1 MQCDCGENDG
11 FSRVTFSRARG
22 ISSGAMQKKI
32 LLPLLTLTLIFG
44 VTFASA
50 QDKKDEKK
58 AAAKEVAVFKFKD
71 FGEITVEFYPEVA
84 PGHVD
89 NFKKL
94 ANQKFYDGTQSH
106 RLIPGFMIQL
116 GDPLTKDPSK
126 EAFWGTGDPG
136 YKIKAEFNDR
146 PHDKGVLSM
155 ARSASPDS
163 AGSQFFIC
171 FKRVAHLDR
180 QYTVFGKV
188 LKGMDVL
195 DKLEAVPVG
204 GAQGSKPQRP
214 VVLES
219 VKILSAEAAK

>member
-1 MQCDCGENDG
+1 MHKTVLLCLTA
-11 FSRVTFSRARG
+11 S
-22 ISSGAMQKKI
+22 I
-32 LLPLLTLTLIFG
+32 LALG
-44 VTFASA
+44 VTSAPA
-50 QDKKDEKK
+50 QDKKDAKP
-58 AAAKEVAVFKFKD
+58 AAKEVAVLKFKD
-71 FGEITVEFYPEVA
+71 FGDIVVEFFPDVAPKTVE
-84 PGHVD
+84 

-94 ANQKFYDGTQSH
+94 AKDKFYDGTQSH
-106 RLIPGFMIQL
+106 RLIPGFMVQL

-155 ARSASPDS
+155 ARSANPDS

-171 FKRVAHLDR
+171 FKRVTHLDR

-195 DKLEAVPVG
+195 DKLEAVPT
-204 GAQGSKPQRP
+204 APRDRPTRP
-214 VVLES
+214 VLLES
-219 VKILSAEAAK
+219 VKIVPADSIK

>member
-1 MQCDCGENDG
+1 MKQLFIVCALGLSLG
-11 FSRVTFSRARG
+11 
-22 ISSGAMQKKI
+22 
-32 LLPLLTLTLIFG
+32 L
-44 VTFASA
+44 SA
-50 QDKKDEKK
+50 VAAEPAGKTEAKTEPTKPEVKTETKEDKKTVNTN
-58 AAAKEVAVFKFKD
+58 EVAIIKTSE
-71 FGEITVEFYPEVA
+71 GEMVLEFWPDVA
-84 PGHVD
+84 PGHVE

-94 ANQKFYDGTQSH
+94 ANKGFYDGTCFH
-106 RLIPGFMIQL
+106 RVIKGFMIQG
-116 GDPLTKDPSK
+116 GDPLTKDD
-126 EAFWGTGDPG
+126 ANQARWGTGDPG

-146 PHDKGVLSM
+146 SHDKGVLSM
-155 ARSASPDS
+155 ARSQNPDS

-214 VVLES
+214 VLVES
-219 VKILSAEAAK
+219 IKIVPADSIK

>member
-1 MQCDCGENDG
+1 MHK
-11 FSRVTFSRARG
+11 TF
-22 ISSGAMQKKI
+22 
-32 LLPLLTLTLIFG
+32 LLSLTTFVLALG
-44 VTFASA
+44 VVSASA
-50 QDKKDEKK
+50 QDKKDAKP
-58 AAAKEVAVFKFKD
+58 AAEVAVLKFKD
-71 FGEITVEFYPEVA
+71 FGDIVVEFFPDVAPKTVE
-84 PGHVD
+84 

-94 ANQKFYDGTQSH
+94 AKDKFYDGTQSH

-116 GDPLTKDPSK
+116 GDPLTRDASK

-146 PHDKGVLSM
+146 SHDKGVLSM
-155 ARSASPDS
+155 ARSANPDS

-188 LKGMDVL
+188 LKGLDVL

-214 VVLES
+214 VLVES
-219 VKILSAEAAK
+219 IKIVPADSIK

>member
-1 MQCDCGENDG
+1 MKQT
-11 FSRVTFSRARG
+11 V
-22 ISSGAMQKKI
+22 
-32 LLPLLTLTLIFG
+32 LLCLSAIVFTLG
-44 VTFASA
+44 VVSTPA

-58 AAAKEVAVFKFKD
+58 AAAKEVAVLKFKD
-71 FGEITVEFYPEVA
+71 FGDIVVEFFPDVA
-84 PGHVD
+84 PETVK
-89 NFKKL
+89 NFTKL
-94 ANQKFYDGTQSH
+94 AGQKFYDGTQSH

-116 GDPLTKDPSK
+116 GDPLTKDPTK

-146 PHDKGVLSM
+146 SHDKGVLSM
-155 ARSASPDS
+155 ARSANPES

-188 LKGMDVL
+188 LKGLDVL

-204 GAQGSKPQRP
+204 GSQGSKPQRP

-219 VKILSAEAAK
+219 VKVVAADSVK

>member
-1 MQCDCGENDG
+1 MHKNL
-11 FSRVTFSRARG
+11 
-22 ISSGAMQKKI
+22 
-32 LLPLLTLTLIFG
+32 LLPLLTLALALG
-44 VTFASA
+44 VVSA
-50 QDKKDEKK
+50 PAQEKKDAKP
-58 AAAKEVAVFKFKD
+58 AAKEVAVLKFKD
-71 FGEITVEFYPEVA
+71 FGDIVVEFFPEVA
-84 PGHVD
+84 PKTVD

-94 ANQKFYDGTQSH
+94 AGEKFYDGTQSH

-116 GDPLTKDPSK
+116 GDPLTKDASK

-155 ARSASPDS
+155 ARSANPDS

-188 LKGMDVL
+188 LKGLDVL

-204 GAQGSKPQRP
+204 GSQGSKPQRP

-219 VKILSAEAAK
+219 VKVVAADSIK

>member
-1 MQCDCGENDG
+1 MSGNSARDFPRAAWH
-11 FSRVTFSRARG
+11 FSA
-22 ISSGAMQKKI
+22 AMKQTV
-32 LLPLLTLTLIFG
+32 LLCLSAVVFTLG
-44 VTFASA
+44 VVSTTA
-50 QDKKDEKK
+50 QDKKEEKK
-58 AAAKEVAVFKFKD
+58 PAAAEVAVLKFKD
-71 FGEITVEFYPEVA
+71 FGDIVVEFFPDVAPKTVE
-84 PGHVD
+84 

-94 ANQKFYDGTQSH
+94 AKDKFYDGTQSH

-116 GDPLTKDPSK
+116 GDPLTKDASK

-146 PHDKGVLSM
+146 SHDKGVLSM
-155 ARSASPDS
+155 ARSQNPDS

-214 VVLES
+214 VLVES
-219 VKILSAEAAK
+219 IKIVPADSIK

>member
-1 MQCDCGENDG
+1 MLTGASPLRHFPRDFPRAAWH
-11 FSRVTFSRARG
+11 FSA
-22 ISSGAMQKKI
+22 AMKQTV
-32 LLPLLTLTLIFG
+32 LLCLSAVVFTLG
-44 VTFASA
+44 VVSTSA
-50 QDKKDEKK
+50 QDKKAEKK
-58 AAAKEVAVFKFKD
+58 SAAKEVAMLKFKD
-71 FGEITVEFYPEVA
+71 FGDLVVEFFPDVAPKTVE
-84 PGHVD
+84 
-89 NFKKL
+89 NFAKL
-94 ANQKFYDGTQSH
+94 AKEKFYDGTQSH

-136 YKIKAEFNDR
+136 YKIKAEFNRR

-155 ARSASPDS
+155 ARSADPDS

-171 FKRVAHLDR
+171 FKRVAHLDN

-188 LKGMDVL
+188 LKGLDVL

-204 GAQGSKPQRP
+204 GSQGSKPQRP

-219 VKILSAEAAK
+219 VKIVAADSIK

>member
-1 MQCDCGENDG
+1 MNK
-11 FSRVTFSRARG
+11 T
-22 ISSGAMQKKI
+22 I
-32 LLPLLTLTLIFG
+32 LLSLITSLLALGLAS
-44 VTFASA
+44 ASA

-58 AAAKEVAVFKFKD
+58 SAAPAKEVAVLKFKD
-71 FGEITVEFYPEVA
+71 FGDIVVEFYSDVA
-84 PGHVD
+84 PETVK
-89 NFKKL
+89 NFTKL
-94 ANQKFYDGTQSH
+94 ANSKFYDGTQSH

-116 GDPLTKDPSK
+116 GDPLTKDASK

-146 PHDKGVLSM
+146 SHDKGVLSM

-171 FKRVAHLDR
+171 FKRVAHLDH

-188 LKGMDVL
+188 LKGLDVL

-204 GAQGSKPQRP
+204 GSQGSKPQRP
-214 VVLES
+214 VVVES
-219 VKILSAEAAK
+219 IKIVAADSIK

>member
-1 MQCDCGENDG
+1 MH
-11 FSRVTFSRARG
+11 
-22 ISSGAMQKKI
+22 KHI
-32 LLPLLTLTLIFG
+32 LLCLTVSVLALG
-44 VTFASA
+44 VASA
-50 QDKKDEKK
+50 PAQEKK
-58 AAAKEVAVFKFKD
+58 EAKPAAPAAKEVAVLKFKD
-71 FGEITVEFYPEVA
+71 FGDIVVEFFPDVA
-84 PGHVD
+84 PETVK

-94 ANQKFYDGTQSH
+94 AGEKFYDGTQSH
-106 RLIPGFMIQL
+106 RLIPGFMVQL

-155 ARSASPDS
+155 ARSANPDS

-188 LKGMDVL
+188 LKGLDVL
-195 DKLEAVPVG
+195 DKLEAVPT
-204 GAQGSKPQRP
+204 APRDRPTRP
-214 VVLES
+214 VLLES
-219 VKILSAEAAK
+219 VKIVAADSIK

>member
-1 MQCDCGENDG
+1 MH
-11 FSRVTFSRARG
+11 
-22 ISSGAMQKKI
+22 KKL
-32 LLPLLTLTLIFG
+32 LLPLWSLVLALG
-44 VTFASA
+44 VASAPA
-50 QDKKDEKK
+50 QDKKEEKK
-58 AAAKEVAVFKFKD
+58 DAKPAAKEVAVLKFKD
-71 FGEITVEFYPEVA
+71 FGDITVEFFPEVA
-84 PGHVD
+84 PETVK
-89 NFKKL
+89 NFTKL
-94 ANQKFYDGTQSH
+94 AGQKFYDGTQSH

-155 ARSASPDS
+155 ARSGHPDS

-188 LKGMDVL
+188 LKGLDVL

-204 GAQGSKPQRP
+204 GSQGSKPQRP

-219 VKILSAEAAK
+219 VKIVPADSAK

>member
-1 MQCDCGENDG
+1 MKNTVLLC
-11 FSRVTFSRARG
+11 FSAVVFA
-22 ISSGAMQKKI
+22 
-32 LLPLLTLTLIFG
+32 LG
-44 VTFASA
+44 VVSTPA

-58 AAAKEVAVFKFKD
+58 SAAPAKEVAVLKFKD
-71 FGEITVEFYPEVA
+71 FGDIVVEFFPDVAPKTVE
-84 PGHVD
+84 

-94 ANQKFYDGTQSH
+94 AKDKFYDGTLSH

-116 GDPLTKDPSK
+116 GDPFTKDPTK
-126 EAFWGTGDPG
+126 EAFWGQGDPG

-146 PHDKGVLSM
+146 SHDKGVLSM
-155 ARSASPDS
+155 ARSQNPDS

-214 VVLES
+214 VLVES
-219 VKILSAEAAK
+219 IKIVPADSIK

>member
-1 MQCDCGENDG
+1 MTLAGL
-11 FSRVTFSRARG
+11 RG
-22 ISSGAMQKKI
+22 ISSSAMHK
-32 LLPLLTLTLIFG
+32 TFFVSVVTLILALG
-44 VTFASA
+44 VASAPA
-50 QDKKDEKK
+50 QDKKEAKP
-58 AAAKEVAVFKFKD
+58 AAKEVAVLKFKD
-71 FGEITVEFYPEVA
+71 FGDIVVEFFPDVAPKTVE
-84 PGHVD
+84 

-94 ANQKFYDGTQSH
+94 AGDKFYDGTQSH

-116 GDPLTKDPSK
+116 GDPLTKDASK

-171 FKRVAHLDR
+171 FKRVAHLDH

-195 DKLEAVPVG
+195 DKLEAMPVG
-204 GAQGSKPQRP
+204 GSQGSKPQRP

-219 VKILSAEAAK
+219 VKIVAADSIK

>member
-1 MQCDCGENDG
+1 MHK
-11 FSRVTFSRARG
+11 TF
-22 ISSGAMQKKI
+22 
-32 LLPLLTLTLIFG
+32 LLSLTTFVLALG
-44 VTFASA
+44 VVSAPA
-50 QDKKDEKK
+50 QDKKDTKP
-58 AAAKEVAVFKFKD
+58 AAEVAVLKFKD
-71 FGEITVEFYPEVA
+71 FGDIVVEFFPDVAPKTVE
-84 PGHVD
+84 

-94 ANQKFYDGTQSH
+94 AKDKFYDGTQSH

-116 GDPLTKDPSK
+116 GDPLTKDASK

-146 PHDKGVLSM
+146 SHDKGVLSM
-155 ARSASPDS
+155 ARSANPDS

-188 LKGMDVL
+188 LKGLDVL

-214 VVLES
+214 VLVES
-219 VKILSAEAAK
+219 IKIVPADSIK

>member
-1 MQCDCGENDG
+1 MH
-11 FSRVTFSRARG
+11 
-22 ISSGAMQKKI
+22 KKL
-32 LLPLLTLTLIFG
+32 LLPLLSLTLAFG
-44 VTFASA
+44 VASAPA
-50 QDKKDEKK
+50 QDKKEEKK
-58 AAAKEVAVFKFKD
+58 DAKPAAKEVAVLKFKE
-71 FGEITVEFYPEVA
+71 FGEITVEFFPEVA
-84 PGHVD
+84 PGHVE

-136 YKIKAEFNDR
+136 YKIKAEFNNR

-171 FKRVAHLDR
+171 FKRVAHLDG

-188 LKGMDVL
+188 LKGLDVL

-204 GAQGSKPQRP
+204 GSQGSKPQRP

-219 VKILSAEAAK
+219 VKVVAADSIK

>member
-1 MQCDCGENDG
+1 MKQT
-11 FSRVTFSRARG
+11 V
-22 ISSGAMQKKI
+22 
-32 LLPLLTLTLIFG
+32 LLCLSAVVFTLG
-44 VTFASA
+44 VVSTPA

-58 AAAKEVAVFKFKD
+58 PAAKEVAVLKFKD
-71 FGEITVEFYPEVA
+71 FGDLVVEFFPDVA
-84 PGHVD
+84 PETVK
-89 NFKKL
+89 NFTKL
-94 ANQKFYDGTQSH
+94 AGQKFYDGTQSH

-136 YKIKAEFNDR
+136 YKIKAEFNNR

-155 ARSASPDS
+155 ARSANPDS

-171 FKRVAHLDR
+171 FKRVAHLDN

-188 LKGMDVL
+188 LKGLDVL

-204 GAQGSKPQRP
+204 GSQGSKPQRP

-219 VKILSAEAAK
+219 VKIVAADSIK

>member
-1 MQCDCGENDG
+1 MHKR
-11 FSRVTFSRARG
+11 F
-22 ISSGAMQKKI
+22 
-32 LLPLLTLTLIFG
+32 LLTLT
-44 VTFASA
+44 TFACALGLATASA

-58 AAAKEVAVFKFKD
+58 DAKPAAKEVAVLKFKD
-71 FGEITVEFYPEVA
+71 FGEITVEFFPEVA
-84 PGHVD
+84 PGHVE

-171 FKRVAHLDR
+171 FKRVPHLDR
-180 QYTVFGKV
+180 QYTIFGKV
-188 LKGMDVL
+188 LKGLDVL
-195 DKLEAVPVG
+195 DKLEAVPTG
-204 GAQGSKPQRP
+204 PRDKPRTA
-214 VVLES
+214 VLLES
-219 VKILSAEAAK
+219 VKIVAAEAGK

>member
-1 MQCDCGENDG
+1 MHK
-11 FSRVTFSRARG
+11 T
-22 ISSGAMQKKI
+22 I
-32 LLPLLTLTLIFG
+32 LLSLTAFVLTLG
-44 VTFASA
+44 VVSTPA
-50 QDKKDEKK
+50 QDKKDAKP
-58 AAAKEVAVFKFKD
+58 AAEVAVLKFKD
-71 FGEITVEFYPEVA
+71 FGDIVVEFFPDVAPKTVE
-84 PGHVD
+84 

-94 ANQKFYDGTQSH
+94 AKDKFYDGTQSH

-116 GDPLTKDPSK
+116 GDPFTKDPTK
-126 EAFWGTGDPG
+126 EALWGQGDPG

-146 PHDKGVLSM
+146 SHDKGVLSM

-195 DKLEAVPVG
+195 DKLEAIPVG
-204 GAQGSKPQRP
+204 GSQGSKPQRP
-214 VVLES
+214 ILVES
-219 VKILSAEAAK
+219 IKIVPADSIK

>member
-1 MQCDCGENDG
+1 MH
-11 FSRVTFSRARG
+11 
-22 ISSGAMQKKI
+22 KHI
-32 LLPLLTLTLIFG
+32 LLCLIVSVLALG
-44 VTFASA
+44 VASAPA
-50 QDKKDEKK
+50 QDKKETKP
-58 AAAKEVAVFKFKD
+58 AAKEVAVLKFKD
-71 FGEITVEFYPEVA
+71 FGDIVVEFFPDVA
-84 PGHVD
+84 PETVK
-89 NFKKL
+89 NFTKL
-94 ANQKFYDGTQSH
+94 AGQKFYDGTQSH

-155 ARSASPDS
+155 ARSANPDS

-195 DKLEAVPVG
+195 DKLEAVPT
-204 GAQGSKPQRP
+204 APRDRPTRP

-219 VKILSAEAAK
+219 VKIVPAD